1 MVGARIGKA
10 VDLRR
15 AVRALAATTAHRAA
29 LAVWHHRHLI
39 VVAFYLRAVDE
50 TTVGVRVRTV
60 FRFAA
65 VDTLA
70 AAARTRLTAVARRH
84 LPTIAFVGARERVL
98 ERRQCA
104 RFLGARRV
112 AVVVAMAVVA
122 AVKVRAH
129 TRWQR
134 VARQTLVF
142 GDRAAAFTALAL
154 WHVRLARATR
164 VNVDRIAVDE
174 MALVLFRAALRTAF
188 ILGRVNLFGVF
199 AQRFGTRHSRAVG
212 FAAVAALPLRARQRE
227 AFFRR
232 VDAFLAWRT
241 VDIALADF
249 LCARTTSVADLTT
262 RFTVFAQIIGA
273 IDIVTRLN
281 FRWASTAII
290 SNLTSATVIP
300 AYILSTN
307 SIGAVHWFRWASTAV
322 ISDLTSTTVIPAYIL
337 SAKIGRASCR
347 ERV

>member
-174 MALVLFRAALRTAF
+174 MALVLFRAALRTTF
-188 ILGRVNLFGVF
+188 VLGRVNLFRIF

-212 FAAVAALPLRARQRE
+212 FGAVAALPLRARRRE
-227 AFFRR
+227 ALFWR
-232 VDAFLAWRT
+232 VDALLAWCT
-241 VDIALADF
+241 VDVALADF

-300 AYILSTN
+300 AYIL
-307 SIGAVHWFRWASTAV
+307 
-322 ISDLTSTTVIPAYIL
+322 
-337 SAKIGRASCR
+337 KIGRAH
-347 ERV
+347 V